1 MKDTAL
7 YEQLLGLTTPW
18 AVKRVDLSM
27 EDQRVTVEVELK
39 AKQVWA
45 DPTDVTRRMDRAR
58 MEAFGYLPV

>member
-27 EDQRVTVEVELK
+27 ENQRVTVEVELK
-39 AKQVWA
+39 AKQA
-45 DPTDVTRRMDRAR
+45 
-58 MEAFGYLPV
+58 